1 MAVHLVIRIAFILL
15 LTCELAEATPP
26 IAKPNCRSS
35 CGHLQIPYPFGIGQY
50 CYLDKWFEIGCN
62 TTGGSAKAFLTSM
75 NMEVRK
81 INISGS
87 PLNRHYSFVPTVQ
100 VQIPIIYSK
109 FCQLA
114 GNHSVTNI
122 SGSPFNFS
130 ASDNTFISVGCDNF
144 ATIAGIFPKV
154 FGCKSDCKRDSKV
167 DKEAIC
173 SGFNCCESKNI
184 PSNLQAFDVEFRSV
198 NESNDR
204 EGVVVKGCKY
214 AFLVDQVWL
223 KENKPDPSSVQY
235 WEYVPVALEWA
246 IFQRNNH
253 SREFFNLLKNS
264 RKVSC
269 FYPDVYTFYRDC
281 APGYRG
287 NPYVEGGREGKL
299 QILVLYIP
307 FLHPNTIL
315 SISSKFHFIY
325 LFILWLRLYIY
336 IYIYTDSK
344 IFFVGKLQ

>member
-1 MAVHLVIRIAFILL
+1 MDVHLVKRITFILL
-15 LTCELAEATPP
+15 LACELAEAAPP
-26 IAKPNCRSS
+26 IAKPNCRGS
-35 CGHLQIPYPFGIGQY
+35 CGHLQIPYPFGIGPD
-50 CYLDKWFEIGCN
+50 CYLDKWFEIVCN
-62 TTGGSAKAFLTSM
+62 GTGGSAKAFLTSM
-75 NMEVRK
+75 DMEVRQ
-81 INISGS
+81 INISS
-87 PLNRHYSFVPTVQ
+87 KPLNSHYSFAPTVH

-109 FCQLA
+109 FCQLT
-114 GNHSVTNI
+114 GNHSVTNF
-122 SGSPFNFS
+122 SGSPFYFS
-130 ASDNTFISVGCDNF
+130 ASDNTFISIGCDSF

-167 DKEAIC
+167 DKEDPC

-204 EGVVVKGCKY
+204 EGVVKGCKY

-253 SREFFNLLKNS
+253 SREFFNRLKNS

-269 FYPDVYTFYRDC
+269 FYPDVYTFYCDC

-287 NPYVEGGREGKL
+287 NPYVEGGCEGKL

-325 LFILWLRLYIY
+325 LSLFN
-336 IYIYTDSK
+336 
-344 IFFVGKLQ
+344 